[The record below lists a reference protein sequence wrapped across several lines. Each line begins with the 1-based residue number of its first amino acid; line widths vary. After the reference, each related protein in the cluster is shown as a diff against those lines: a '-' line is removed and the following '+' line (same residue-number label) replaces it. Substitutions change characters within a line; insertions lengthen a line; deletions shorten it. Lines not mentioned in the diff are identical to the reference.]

1 MLTKIREE
9 EKELDKDIA
18 KILITEEQ
26 LRTRIAQLGQELTA
40 EYEGK
45 FPLIVGVL
53 KGVVVFY
60 ADMVR
65 QIKVPCQMDFMWI
78 SSYAGTDSTGQM
90 VVKRDVSQDIEGR
103 HVLILEDIYDTGNSL
118 DFTYRHLLSK
128 NPASLKICT
137 LLDKPERRKPGITLK
152 PDYVGF
158 TVPNE
163 FVVGYGLDYNEEYR
177 NLPYVGV
184 LKPEVYSK

>member
-1 MLTKIREE
+1 MEQ
-9 EKELDKDIA
+9 DIQ

-26 LRTRIAQLGQELTA
+26 LRTRIAQLGQQLTQDYA
-40 EYEGK
+40 GK
-45 FPLIVGVL
+45 TPVIVGVL

-60 ADMVR
+60 TDMIR

-78 SSYAGTDSTGQM
+78 SSYQGTNSTGM
-90 VVKRDVSQDIEGR
+90 MEVKRDVTADIKNR

-118 DFTYRHLLSK
+118 DFTYRHLMAK
-128 NPASLKICT
+128 QPASLKICT

-163 FVVGYGLDYNEEYR
+163 FVVGYGLDYNELYR

-184 LKPEVYSK
+184 LKPEVYEK